1 MQTNDK
7 LEYILREQKTR
18 ESDIADLK
26 VNQTEFLERENLVT
40 KMENLTYIWQQ
51 TD

>member
-18 ESDIADLK
+18 KSDIADLK
-26 VNQTEFLERENLVT
+26 MNQTEFLERET
-40 KMENLTYIWQQ
+40 
-51 TD
+51 